1 MNNILVWDVN
11 YNVDFEISTNHG
23 IHWFESAEIIR
34 GITREA
40 EIKSST
46 KKKIVLVSWW
56 MYNSPLK
63 DLSWADLI
71 ICFTT
76 ELIHEKW
83 SEFYQL
89 TINYFNNKNIIFS
102 VGGKMIG
109 DIVPEN
115 IVLTHNL
122 SFLNLVSMANNEF
135 PVDTLTHRPF
145 IFDALFGQTKMSRV
159 VLFDKL
165 KELNLLD
172 KSLVNLEIGLYSDQN
187 STLTYR
193 SPELDL
199 LEDSIIKEFRD
210 TTQGD
215 LEKSLTSTSV
225 NRFYKGTVSEAWASQ
240 IVPMKIYK
248 NSWFSIVSET
258 QTKEFEFIT
267 EKTTKCFYGKRI
279 FLCFSAPGHLA
290 LLRKYGF
297 KTFDTILDES
307 YDSESD
313 HDKRINLLG
322 TQIKFLS
329 EVDPV
334 DLYEKAKP
342 ILDHNFDLINNIS
355 WNLIRTKN
363 FIKPHLDRL
372 K

>member
-1 MNNILVWDVN
+1 MNNILVWNVN
-11 YNVDFEISTNHG
+11 HNIDFEISTNHG
-23 IHWFESAEIIR
+23 IHWFESAEIIKD
-34 GITREA
+34 ITREA
-40 EIKSST
+40 EVRAST

-56 MYNSPLK
+56 RYNSPLK

-76 ELIHEKW
+76 EIIHTNW
-83 SEFYQL
+83 LEFYQF
-89 TINYFNNKNIIFS
+89 TTNYFNNKNIIFS
-102 VGGKMIG
+102 VGGKMIS

-122 SFLNLVSMANNEF
+122 SFLNLVSMANNQS

-145 IFDALFGQTKMSRV
+145 IFDALFGQTRVSRV
-159 VLFDKL
+159 ALFNKL
-165 KELNLLD
+165 KKLNLLD
-172 KSLVNLEIGLYSDQN
+172 KSLVNLEIGSSSDQHL
-187 STLTYR
+187 TLTYR

-199 LEDSIIKEFRD
+199 LEDPIIKEFRD
-210 TTQGD
+210 KTQGD
-215 LEKSLTSTSV
+215 LEKSSTTTGV
-225 NRFYKGTVSEAWASQ
+225 DKFYRGTPSKVWASQ
-240 IVPMKIYK
+240 IVPMEIYR

-258 QTKEFEFIT
+258 LTNRFEFIT

-297 KTFDTILDES
+297 KTFDTIIDES
-307 YDSESD
+307 YDSEFD
-313 HDKRINLLG
+313 HYKRINLLG
-322 TQIKFLS
+322 DQIKFLS
-329 EVDPV
+329 EADPI
-334 DLYEKAKP
+334 DLYKKAES
-342 ILDHNFDLINNIS
+342 ILDHNFDLINDIS